1 MKKYEEPL
9 MEIKCC
15 SEEDIIRTSPFG
27 EGTGD
32 DGWV

>member
-15 SEEDIIRTSPFG
+15 SEEDIIRTSV
-27 EGTGD
+27 EEDTGD
-32 DGWV
+32 GGWV